1 MYKALFLHSLLKD
14 FYNFFSSVCLW
25 WIQLE
30 WMYPCDSSWRA
41 CLFIFLGEI
50 CGKELLG
57 HRAGV
62 SSVYVSGTAT
72 CFPIWN
78 LLAFEIPDQTVC
90 LIICS
95 LIKHSLLFFFLCLGR
110 AIVKKQ
116 VHLFTPPYI
125 HTLGNIILVVPSLRA
140 GVYLPLLEYQSGSL
154 VGPTQCSGNRSLP
167 ESGGGVIRGSLL
179 LPHAQ
184 AWDSPLQDKGC
195 TEWAQLSQLKQ
206 SWRRT
211 LQPTDVLAAERAR
224 PPLNPWVTT
233 KAQVSSTLKRR
244 TLWLNP

>member
-125 HTLGNIILVVPSLRA
+125 HTLGNIIWVVPSFKSWSLSPTPWISVRFV
-140 GVYLPLLEYQSGSL
+140 GWTHTVQWKSQSS
-154 VGPTQCSGNRSLP
+154 R
-167 ESGGGVIRGSLL
+167 
-179 LPHAQ
+179 
-184 AWDSPLQDKGC
+184 K
-195 TEWAQLSQLKQ
+195 
-206 SWRRT
+206 WRRRHPWKSAT
-211 LQPTDVLAAERAR
+211 ATCTSLGQPAAG
-224 PPLNPWVTT
+224 
-233 KAQVSSTLKRR
+233 
-244 TLWLNP
+244 